1 MIQINFSYG
10 LKDNKA
16 LRVYY
21 IQDEEQKKYVR
32 NLLFMKSIRKSI

>member
-10 LKDNKA
+10 LKDNKV
-16 LRVYY
+16 LRIYY

-32 NLLFMKSIRKSI
+32 NFVIYEINM